1 MKTLQPNEIISLLLD
16 ISKKNG
22 ATNAEVIISKSLG
35 KSLEI
40 RNSVKE
46 KLEEFNTFNIGIRV
60 FKGKKFSILST
71 NKIDQKSLIKL
82 AEKATEIAQISPE
95 DKFSGI
101 ATKKD
106 MDNHPVNNDIKIL
119 STDDFEPS
127 IDQMETRANE
137 IEDHALNFSNKLVS
151 DGVQVAWSKSET
163 YYSNSNNFFNKHLRS
178 NNLNSLTLIT
188 SKSNKMV
195 RDYDYSSKVFYND
208 IENPKLIAERT
219 AKKVLDKVGSTKAPT
234 GKFPVIFESRVAK
247 SILNHII
254 SGLNGSSIING
265 TSFLK
270 GKLNEHIF
278 NKQINI
284 IDEPHLSKGM
294 GSKLF
299 DAEGL
304 GTKKTEL
311 VSNGILKNYF
321 LNLSSARQLG
331 LNTNCNAVRSLT
343 SPPGIGVS
351 NAMIMPSNVDV
362 NDMVKNISNGFYITE
377 LLGSSVSLITGDYSR
392 GASGYWIKNGKLSNP
407 ISEATIA
414 GNLKEMF
421 LQMLPA
427 SNLEFNS
434 TISSPSILINEM
446 TIAGGSNT

>member
-1 MKTLQPNEIISLLLD
+1 MKTYKTNEIISLLLD
-16 ISKKNG
+16 KSKKNG
-22 ATNAEVIISKSLG
+22 ATDTEVIISKSYG
-35 KSLEI
+35 KSLEV
-40 RNSVKE
+40 RNNVKE
-46 KLEEFNTFNIGIRV
+46 KIEEFDTFNIGIRV

-71 NKIDQKSLIKL
+71 NKIDETSLIKL
-82 AEKATEIAQISPE
+82 SEKAAEIAEISPE
-95 DKFSGI
+95 DSFSGI
-101 ATKKD
+101 ATKND
-106 MDNHPVNNDIKIL
+106 MNMHPVNKKIKIF
-119 STDDFEPS
+119 TNDDFEPS
-127 IDQMETRANE
+127 IDKIETRANE
-137 IEDHALNFSNKLVS
+137 IENYALNFSDKIIS

-163 YYSNSNNFFNKHLRS
+163 YYSNSNNFHDKHLKS
-178 NNLNSLTLIT
+178 NNLNSLTLLT
-188 SKSNKMV
+188 SKSDKMV
-195 RDYDYSSKVFYND
+195 RDYGYSSKVFYND
-208 IENPKLIAERT
+208 IEESKLIAEKA
-219 AKKVLDKVGSTKAPT
+219 AKKVLEKIGSTKAPT
-234 GKFPVIFESRVAK
+234 GKFPVIFEPRVAK

-254 SGLNGSSIING
+254 SALNGTSIING

-278 NKQINI
+278 NKKINV
-284 IDEPHLSKGM
+284 IDDPHLSKGL

-304 GTKKTEL
+304 GTKKIEL

-343 SPPGIGVS
+343 SPPSIGVS
-351 NAMIMPSNVDV
+351 NAMIMPGDIDEK
-362 NDMVKNISNGFYITE
+362 DMIKNISSGFYITE

-392 GASGYWIKNGKLSNP
+392 GASGFWIKNGKLSNP

-421 LQMLPA
+421 LQMVPA
-427 SNLEFNS
+427 NNLEFNS
-434 TISSPSILINEM
+434 TVSAPSILINEM

>member
-1 MKTLQPNEIISLLLD
+1 MKTYKTNEIISLLLD
-16 ISKKNG
+16 KSKKNG
-22 ATNAEVIISKSLG
+22 ATDTEVIISKSYG
-35 KSLEI
+35 KSLEV
-40 RNSVKE
+40 RNNVKE
-46 KLEEFNTFNIGIRV
+46 KIEEFDTFNIGIRV

-71 NKIDQKSLIKL
+71 NRIDEKSLTKL
-82 AEKATEIAQISPE
+82 ADKATEIAEVSPE
-95 DKFSGI
+95 DNFSGI

-106 MDNHPVNNDIKIL
+106 IKNYPVHREIKIL
-119 STDDFEPS
+119 TSDDFEPS
-127 IDQMETRANE
+127 IDQMEIRANE
-137 IEDHALNFSNKLVS
+137 IENDALNFSNKLIS

-163 YYSNSNNFFNKHLRS
+163 YYSNSNNFHDKHLKS
-178 NNLNSLTLIT
+178 NNLNSLTLLT
-188 SKSNKMV
+188 SKSDKMV
-195 RDYDYSSKVFYND
+195 RDYGYSSKVFYND
-208 IENPKLIAERT
+208 IEESKLIAEKA
-219 AKKVLDKVGSTKAPT
+219 AKKVLEKIGSTKAPT
-234 GKFPVIFESRVAK
+234 GKFPVIFEPRVAK

-254 SGLNGSSIING
+254 SALNGTSIING

-278 NKQINI
+278 NKKINV
-284 IDEPHLSKGM
+284 IDDPHLSKGL

-304 GTKKTEL
+304 GTKKIEL
-311 VSNGILKNYF
+311 VSNGTLKNYF

-343 SPPGIGVS
+343 SPPSIGVS
-351 NAMIMPSNVDV
+351 NAMIMPGDIDEK
-362 NDMVKNISNGFYITE
+362 DMIKNISSGFYITE

-392 GASGYWIKNGKLSNP
+392 GASGFWIKNGKLSNP

-421 LQMLPA
+421 LQMVPA
-427 SNLEFNS
+427 NNLEFNS
-434 TISSPSILINEM
+434 TVSAPSILINEM

>member
-1 MKTLQPNEIISLLLD
+1 MKTHQPNEIISLLLD

-22 ATNAEVIISKSLG
+22 ATNAEVIISKSFG

-106 MDNHPVNNDIKIL
+106 MDNHPVNYNIKIL

-137 IEDHALNFSNKLVS
+137 IEDHALNFSSKLVS

>member
-1 MKTLQPNEIISLLLD
+1 MKTYQPKEIISLLLD
-16 ISKKNG
+16 KSKKNG
-22 ATNAEVIISKSLG
+22 TSDTEIIISRNYG
-35 KSLEI
+35 KSVEI
-40 RNSVKE
+40 RNNVKE
-46 KLEEFNTFNIGIRV
+46 KIEEFNTFDIGIRV

-71 NKIDQKSLIKL
+71 NKIDENSLIKL
-82 AEKATEIAQISPE
+82 SKKASEIAEISPE

-101 ATKKD
+101 ATKED
-106 MDNHPVNNDIKIL
+106 MKEYPVNKKIKIL
-119 STDDFEPS
+119 STDNFEPT
-127 IDQMETRANE
+127 ITQMENRANE
-137 IEDHALNFSNKLVS
+137 IEISALNFSDKLIS
-151 DGVQVAWSKSET
+151 DGVQVAWFKSET
-163 YYSNSNNFFNKHLRS
+163 YYSNSNNFYGKHVKS

-208 IENPKLIAERT
+208 IKNPKLIAERT
-219 AKKVLDKVGSTKAPT
+219 ANKVLNKIGSKKAPT
-234 GKFPVIFESRVAK
+234 GKFPVIFEPRVAK

-254 SGLNGSSIING
+254 SALNGTSIING

-270 GKLNEHIF
+270 GKLNEPIF
-278 NKQINI
+278 NKKINV
-284 IDEPHLSKGM
+284 IDDPHLSKGL

-304 GTKKTEL
+304 GTKKIEV

-331 LNTNCNAVRSLT
+331 LNTNCNATRSLT
-343 SPPGIGVS
+343 SPPSIGIS
-351 NAMIMPSNVDV
+351 NAMIMPGSIDEK
-362 NDMVKNISNGFYITE
+362 DMIKNIPDGFYITE

-392 GASGYWIKNGKLSNP
+392 GASGFWIKNGNLTHP

-421 LQMLPA
+421 LQMVPA

-434 TISSPSILINEM
+434 LVSSPSIFIKEM

>member
-1 MKTLQPNEIISLLLD
+1 MKKYKINEIISLLLD
-16 ISKKNG
+16 KSKKKG
-22 ATNAEVIISKSLG
+22 ATDTEVIISKSYG
-35 KSLEI
+35 KSLEV
-40 RNSVKE
+40 RNNIKE
-46 KLEEFNTFNIGIRV
+46 KIEEYDTFNIGIRV

-71 NKIDQKSLIKL
+71 NRIDEKSLTKL
-82 AEKATEIAQISPE
+82 AEKATEIAEVSPE
-95 DKFSGI
+95 DNFSGI

-106 MDNHPVNNDIKIL
+106 IENYPVHREIKIL
-119 STDDFEPS
+119 TSDDFKPS
-127 IDQMETRANE
+127 IDQMEIRANE
-137 IEDHALNFSNKLVS
+137 IENDALNFSNKLIS
-151 DGVQVAWSKSET
+151 DGVQVAWSKNET
-163 YYSNSNNFFNKHLRS
+163 YYSNSNNFHDKHLKS
-178 NNLNSLTLIT
+178 NNSNSLTLIA
-188 SKSNKMV
+188 SKSDKMV

-208 IENPKLIAERT
+208 IEEPKLLARRV
-219 AKKVLDKVGSTKAPT
+219 AKKVLDKIGSTKAPT
-234 GKFPVIFESRVAK
+234 GKFPVVFEPRVAK
-247 SILNHII
+247 SILSHII
-254 SGLNGSSIING
+254 SGINGTSIING

-284 IDEPHLSKGM
+284 IDDPHLCKGL

-304 GTKKTEL
+304 GTKKMKL
-311 VSNGILKNYF
+311 VSNGILKNYL

-331 LNTNCNAVRSLT
+331 LNTNCNAIRSLT

-351 NAMIMPSNVDV
+351 NAMIMPSNIDV
-362 NDMVKNISNGFYITE
+362 KDMIKNISNGFYITE

-392 GASGYWIKNGKLSNP
+392 GASGFWIKNGKISNP

-421 LQMLPA
+421 LQMVPA
-427 SNLEFNS
+427 NNLVLNS
-434 TISSPSILINEM
+434 TISAPSILIDGM

>member
-1 MKTLQPNEIISLLLD
+1 MKTYQPKEIISLLLD
-16 ISKKNG
+16 KSKKNG
-22 ATNAEVIISKSLG
+22 ISDTEVIISRNYG

-40 RNSVKE
+40 RNNVKE
-46 KLEEFNTFNIGIRV
+46 KIEEFNTFNIGIRV

-71 NKIDQKSLIKL
+71 NKIDENSLIKL
-82 AEKATEIAQISPE
+82 SKKASEIAEISPE

-101 ATKKD
+101 ATKDD
-106 MDNHPVNNDIKIL
+106 MKEYPVNKKIKIL
-119 STDDFEPS
+119 STDNFEPT
-127 IDQMETRANE
+127 ITQMENRANE
-137 IEDHALNFSNKLVS
+137 IELSALNFSDKLIS
-151 DGVQVAWSKSET
+151 DGVQVAWAKSET
-163 YYSNSNNFFNKHLRS
+163 YYSNSNNFYGKHVKS

-208 IENPKLIAERT
+208 IKNPKLIAER
-219 AKKVLDKVGSTKAPT
+219 AANKVLNKIGSKKAPT
-234 GKFPVIFESRVAK
+234 GKFPVIFEPRVAK

-254 SGLNGSSIING
+254 SALNGTSIING

-270 GKLNEHIF
+270 GKLNEPIF
-278 NKQINI
+278 NKQIDV
-284 IDEPHLSKGM
+284 IDDPHLSKGL
-294 GSKLF
+294 GSRLF

-304 GTKKTEL
+304 GTKKIEV

-331 LNTNCNAVRSLT
+331 LNTNCNATRSLT
-343 SPPGIGVS
+343 SPPSIGIS
-351 NAMIMPSNVDV
+351 NAMIMPGSIDEK
-362 NDMVKNISNGFYITE
+362 DMIKNISDGFYITE

-392 GASGYWIKNGKLSNP
+392 GASGFWIKNGNLTHP

-421 LQMLPA
+421 LQMVPA

-434 TISSPSILINEM
+434 LVSSPSIFIKEM

>member
-1 MKTLQPNEIISLLLD
+1 MKILQPNEIISLLLD

-22 ATNAEVIISKSLG
+22 ATNAEVITSKSFG

-95 DKFSGI
+95 DKFCGI

-106 MDNHPVNNDIKIL
+106 MDNHPVNNNIKIL

-137 IEDHALNFSNKLVS
+137 IEDHALNFSSKLVS
-151 DGVQVAWSKSET
+151 DGVQVAWSKNET
-163 YYSNSNNFFNKHLRS
+163 YYSNSNNFCNNHLRS

-208 IENPKLIAERT
+208 TENPKLIAERT

-254 SGLNGSSIING
+254 SGLNGTSVING

-270 GKLNEHIF
+270 GRLNEHIF

-284 IDEPHLSKGM
+284 IDEPHLSKGL

-351 NAMIMPSNVDV
+351 NAMITPSNIDV
-362 NDMVKNISNGFYITE
+362 KDMIKNISNGFYITE

-392 GASGYWIKNGKLSNP
+392 GASGYWIKNGRLSNP

>member
-1 MKTLQPNEIISLLLD
+1 MKKYKPNEIISLILD
-16 ISKKNG
+16 KSKKNG
-22 ATNAEVIISKSLG
+22 ATNAEVIISNSYG

-46 KLEEFNTFNIGIRV
+46 RVEEFNTFNVGIRV
-60 FKGKKFSILST
+60 FKGKKYSILST
-71 NKIDQKSLIKL
+71 NKIDEKSLIKL
-82 AEKATEIAQISPE
+82 SEKATEIAKISPE
-95 DKFSGI
+95 DEFSGI
-101 ATKKD
+101 ATKMD
-106 MDNHPVNNDIKIL
+106 MENYPVKKEIKIL
-119 STDDFEPS
+119 TSDDFEPS
-127 IDQMETRANE
+127 IDQMEITANE
-137 IEDHALNFSNKLVS
+137 IENNALKLSTKLVS
-151 DGVQVAWSKSET
+151 DGVHVAWSKSKT
-163 YYSNSNNFFNKHLRS
+163 YYANSNSFYNKHLKS

-188 SKSNKMV
+188 SKSDKMV

-208 IENPKLIAERT
+208 IEEPKLIAGRV
-219 AKKVLDKVGSTKAPT
+219 AKRVLDKIGSTKAPT
-234 GKFPVIFESRVAK
+234 GKFPVIFEPRVAK
-247 SILNHII
+247 SILSHII
-254 SGLNGSSIING
+254 SGLNGTSIING

-270 GKLNEHIF
+270 GKINEHIF
-278 NKQINI
+278 NKQINV
-284 IDEPHLSKGM
+284 IDNPHFSKGL

-299 DAEGL
+299 DGEGL
-304 GTKKTEL
+304 GTKKIEL
-311 VSNGILKNYF
+311 VSNGILKNYL

-351 NAMIMPSNVDV
+351 NAMIMPGNIDEK
-362 NDMVKNISNGFYITE
+362 DMLKNISNGFYITE

-392 GASGYWIKNGKLSNP
+392 GASGFWIKNGKLSNP

-421 LQMLPA
+421 LQMMPA
-427 SNLEFNS
+427 NNLELNS

>member
-1 MKTLQPNEIISLLLD
+1 MKTYQPNEIISLLFD
-16 ISKKNG
+16 KSKENG
-22 ATNAEVIISKSLG
+22 ATDTEVIISKGRG

-40 RNSVKE
+40 RDSVKE
-46 KLEEFNTFNIGIRV
+46 KIEEFDTFNIGIRV

-71 NKIDQKSLIKL
+71 NKIDEKTLIKL
-82 AEKATEIAQISPE
+82 SERATEIAGISPE

-106 MDNHPVNNDIKIL
+106 IDKHPVNKKIKIFT
-119 STDDFEPS
+119 TDDFEPS
-127 IDQMETRANE
+127 IYQMEIRANE
-137 IEDHALNFSNKLVS
+137 IEDHALNFSNKLIS

-163 YYSNSNNFFNKHLRS
+163 YYANSNNFYDKHFKS

-188 SKSNKMV
+188 SKSDKMV

-208 IENPKLIAERT
+208 IEEPKLISERV
-219 AKKVLDKVGSTKAPT
+219 AKKVLGKIGSTKAPT
-234 GKFPVIFESRVAK
+234 GKFPVIFEPRVAK

-254 SGLNGSSIING
+254 SGLNGTSIVNG

-270 GKLNEHIF
+270 GKLNEHVF

-284 IDEPHLSKGM
+284 IDNPHLSKGL

-311 VSNGILKNYF
+311 VFNGILKNYF

-351 NAMIMPSNVDV
+351 NAMIMPSNIDV
-362 NDMVKNISNGFYITE
+362 KDMIKNISNGFYITE

-421 LQMLPA
+421 LQMVPA

-434 TISSPSILINEM
+434 TVSAPSILINEM

>member
-1 MKTLQPNEIISLLLD
+1 MKKYQPNEIISLLLD
-16 ISKKNG
+16 KTKENG
-22 ATNAEVIISKSLG
+22 TTDTEVIISKSYG

-40 RNSVKE
+40 RNGVKE
-46 KLEEFNTFNIGIRV
+46 KIEEFNTFNIGIRV

-82 AEKATEIAQISPE
+82 SKRAAEIADISPE
-95 DKFSGI
+95 DQFSGI

-106 MDNHPVNNDIKIL
+106 MNDNPINNNIKIN
-119 STDDFEPS
+119 TIDDFEPS
-127 IDQMETRANE
+127 IDQMETKANE
-137 IEDHALNFSNKLVS
+137 IEDYALNFSDKLVS

-163 YYSNSNNFFNKHLRS
+163 YYSNSNNFNNKHVKS
-178 NNLNSLTLIT
+178 NNSNSLTLIT
-188 SKSNKMV
+188 SKSDKMV
-195 RDYDYSSKVFYND
+195 RDYAYSSKVFYDD
-208 IENPKLIAERT
+208 IEKSKLLAEKA
-219 AKKVLDKVGSTKAPT
+219 AKKVLEKIGSTKAPT
-234 GKFPVIFESRVAK
+234 GKFPVIFEPRVAK
-247 SILNHII
+247 SLLNHII
-254 SGLNGSSIING
+254 SALNGTSIING

-270 GKLNEHIF
+270 GKLSENIF
-278 NKQINI
+278 NKKINV
-284 IDEPHLSKGM
+284 IDDPHLSKGL

-304 GTKKTEL
+304 GTKKIEL

-343 SPPGIGVS
+343 SPPSIGIS
-351 NAMIMPSNVDV
+351 NAMIMPGNIDEK
-362 NDMVKNISNGFYITE
+362 DMIKNISNGFYITE

-392 GASGYWIKNGKLSNP
+392 GASGFWIKNGKLSNP
-407 ISEATIA
+407 ISEVTIA

-421 LQMLPA
+421 LQMVPA

-434 TISSPSILINEM
+434 TVSSPSILICEM

>member
-1 MKTLQPNEIISLLLD
+1 MKTYKPKEIISILLD
-16 ISKKNG
+16 KSKKNG
-22 ATNAEVIISKSLG
+22 ATDTEVIISKSNG
-35 KSLEI
+35 KSLEV
-40 RNSVKE
+40 RNNVKE
-46 KLEEFNTFNIGIRV
+46 KIEEFDTINIGIRV

-71 NKIDQKSLIKL
+71 NKTDETSLIKL
-82 AEKATEIAQISPE
+82 SEKAAEIAGISPE
-95 DKFSGI
+95 DNFCGI
-101 ATKKD
+101 ATKND
-106 MDNHPVNNDIKIL
+106 MYQHPINKKVKIL
-119 STDDFEPS
+119 SYDVFEPS
-127 IDQMETRANE
+127 IDQLETRANE
-137 IEDHALNFSNKLVS
+137 IENHALNFSDKIVS
-151 DGVQVAWSKSET
+151 DGVQVAWSTSEN
-163 YYSNSNNFFNKHLRS
+163 YYFNSNNFYDKHLKS
-178 NNLNSLTLIT
+178 NNLNSLTLIA

-219 AKKVLDKVGSTKAPT
+219 AKKVLDKIGSNKAPT
-234 GKFPVIFESRVAK
+234 GKFPVIFEPRVAK
-247 SILNHII
+247 SILSHIV
-254 SGLNGSSIING
+254 SGLNGTSIING

-284 IDEPHLSKGM
+284 IDNPHLNKGL

-304 GTKKTEL
+304 GTKKIEL
-311 VSNGILKNYF
+311 VSNGILKSYL

-331 LNTNCNAVRSLT
+331 LNTTCNAVRSLT

-351 NAMIMPSNVDV
+351 NAIIMPGNTDEK
-362 NDMVKNISNGFYITE
+362 DMIKNISDGFYVTE

-392 GASGYWIKNGKLSNP
+392 GASGFWINNGKRSNP

-421 LQMLPA
+421 LQMVPA
-427 SNLEFNS
+427 NNLDLNS
-434 TISSPSILINEM
+434 TISAPSILINEM
-446 TIAGGSNT
+446 TISGGSNT

>member
-1 MKTLQPNEIISLLLD
+1 MKKYKPNEIISLLLD
-16 ISKKNG
+16 KSKKSG
-22 ATNAEVIISKSLG
+22 ASDAEVIISKSFG
-35 KSLEI
+35 KSLEV
-40 RNSVKE
+40 RNNVKE
-46 KLEEFNTFNIGIRV
+46 KIEEFNTFNIGIRV

-71 NKIDQKSLIKL
+71 NKIDEKSLIEL
-82 AEKATEIAQISPE
+82 SEKATEIAKISPE
-95 DKFSGI
+95 DHFSGI
-101 ATKKD
+101 ATKND
-106 MDNHPVNNDIKIL
+106 MNKYPINKKVKIF
-119 STDDFEPS
+119 TNDDFEPS

-137 IEDHALNFSNKLVS
+137 IESHALNFSDKIVS
-151 DGVQVAWSKSET
+151 DGVQMAWSKSKT
-163 YYSNSNNFFNKHLRS
+163 YYSNSNNFLDKHLKS

-195 RDYDYSSKVFYND
+195 RDYGYSSKVFYND
-208 IENPKLIAERT
+208 IEEAKLIAEKT
-219 AKKVLDKVGSTKAPT
+219 AKKVLKKIGSVKAPT
-234 GKFPVIFESRVAK
+234 GKFPVIFEPRVAR

-254 SGLNGSSIING
+254 SALNGTSIING

-270 GKLNEHIF
+270 GKINEHVF

-284 IDEPHLSKGM
+284 VDDPHLRKGL

-304 GTKKTEL
+304 GTKKIKL

-343 SPPGIGVS
+343 SPPSIGVS
-351 NAMIMPSNVDV
+351 NAMIMAGSIDEE
-362 NDMVKNISNGFYITE
+362 DMIKGISDGFYITE

-392 GASGYWIKNGKLSNP
+392 GASGFWIKNGKLSYP

-421 LQMLPA
+421 LQIVPA

-434 TISSPSILINEM
+434 TISSPSILIKEM

>member
-1 MKTLQPNEIISLLLD
+1 MKTYKPNEIISLLLD
-16 ISKKNG
+16 KSKTNG
-22 ATNAEVIISKSLG
+22 ATDTEVVIFKSYG

-46 KLEEFNTFNIGIRV
+46 KIEEFDTFNIGIRV

-71 NKIDQKSLIKL
+71 NKIDEKSLIKL
-82 AEKATEIAQISPE
+82 SEKAAEIAEISPE
-95 DKFSGI
+95 DSFSGI
-101 ATKKD
+101 ATKND
-106 MDNHPVNNDIKIL
+106 MNMHPVNKKIKIF
-119 STDDFEPS
+119 TNDDFEPS
-127 IDQMETRANE
+127 IDKIETRANE
-137 IEDHALNFSNKLVS
+137 IENYALNFSDKIIS

-163 YYSNSNNFFNKHLRS
+163 YYSNSNNFHDKHLKS
-178 NNLNSLTLIT
+178 NNLNSLTLLT
-188 SKSNKMV
+188 SKSDKMV
-195 RDYDYSSKVFYND
+195 RDYGYSSKVFYND
-208 IENPKLIAERT
+208 IEESKLIAEKA
-219 AKKVLDKVGSTKAPT
+219 AKKVLEKIGSTKAPT
-234 GKFPVIFESRVAK
+234 GKFPVIFEPRVAK

-254 SGLNGSSIING
+254 SALNGTSIING

-278 NKQINI
+278 NKKINV
-284 IDEPHLSKGM
+284 IDDPHLSKGL

-304 GTKKTEL
+304 GTKKIEL

-343 SPPGIGVS
+343 SPPSIGVS
-351 NAMIMPSNVDV
+351 NAMIMPGDIDEK
-362 NDMVKNISNGFYITE
+362 DMIKNISSGFYITE

-392 GASGYWIKNGKLSNP
+392 GASGFWIKNGKLSNP

-421 LQMLPA
+421 LQMVPA
-427 SNLEFNS
+427 NNLEFNS
-434 TISSPSILINEM
+434 TVSAPSILINEM